1 MSLLRRSSDRGA
13 GRRRRAQGARR
24 LAQAGAWLLVALL
37 ALPLLD
43 LLRHA
48 GAGLAWA
55 TLSASDS
62 IEAATAGLRGAL
74 QTSLL
79 MLLPIVLAAA
89 PLGLAVAVYLEELGG
104 PGRWPG
110 LVGRSVRHLALLPP
124 VVFGLLGFGGLV
136 VVLGLPVGTPLL
148 AGAVLGLMLLP
159 RIVLVGQLA
168 LQKVP
173 PEVRDA
179 GFAMGASPTQVVV
192 GHVLPRAAPA
202 MLGACCLMLAR
213 ALGEAAPLL
222 LVGFAAFAA
231 GYPQS
236 PTEPGIPLSVMV
248 FRWGELAEPLFA
260 AKAAVAALVLLVLV
274 ALLAAL
280 GSRLERRERTA

>member
-1 MSLLRRSSDRGA
+1 MSALRRSSDHA
-13 GRRRRAQGARR
+13 AARRRRAHGMRR
-24 LAQAGAWLLVALL
+24 LAQAGAWLLIGLL

-48 GAGLAWA
+48 GGGLSWV

-62 IEAATAGLRGAL
+62 IEAAGAGLRGAL

-79 MLLPIVLAAA
+79 MLLPIALAAA
-89 PLGLAVAVYLEELGG
+89 PLGLAVAVYLEEIAG
-104 PGRWPG
+104 PGRWAR
-110 LVGRSVRHLALLPP
+110 VVARSVRHLALLPP

-136 VVLGLPVGTPLL
+136 VVLGLPMGTPLL

-168 LQKVP
+168 LRKIP
-173 PEVRDA
+173 PEVRDT
-179 GFAMGASPTQVVV
+179 GFAMGASRAQVVAA
-192 GHVLPRAAPA
+192 HVLPRAAPA

-231 GYPQS
+231 GHPQS
-236 PTEPGIPLSVMV
+236 LVEPGVPLSVMV

-260 AKAAVAALVLLVLV
+260 AKAAAAALVLLLLV
-274 ALLAAL
+274 AILAGL
-280 GSRLERRERTA
+280 GSRLERRGHAT

>member
-1 MSLLRRSSDRGA
+1 MRL
-13 GRRRRAQGARR
+13 
-24 LAQAGAWLLVALL
+24 LAQVGAWLVAGLL

-43 LLRHA
+43 LLRHV
-48 GAGLAWA
+48 GGGLSWD
-55 TLSASDS
+55 TLAAPDS
-62 IEAATAGLRGAL
+62 IDAATAGLRGAL
-74 QTSLL
+74 QASLL

-89 PLGLAVAVYLEELGG
+89 PLGLAVAVYLEEFAAR
-104 PGRWPG
+104 GRWAR
-110 LVGRSVRHLALLPP
+110 LVARSVRHLALLPP

-168 LQKVP
+168 LRRVP
-173 PEVRDA
+173 REVRDA
-179 GFAMGASPTQVVV
+179 GFAMGASSSQVVA

-231 GYPQS
+231 AHPLS
-236 PTEPGIPLSVMV
+236 LTEPGIPLSVMV
-248 FRWGELAEPLFA
+248 FRWGELAGPLFA
-260 AKAAVAALVLLVLV
+260 AKAAAAALVLLALV
-274 ALLAAL
+274 AILAGL
-280 GSRLERRERTA
+280 GSRLEQREQAA

>member
-1 MSLLRRSSDRGA
+1 MSPLRRSSDRAA
-13 GRRRRAQGARR
+13 GRQRRERGMCRI
-24 LAQAGAWLLVALL
+24 AQAGAWLLVVLL

-48 GAGLAWA
+48 GAGLSWA
-55 TLSASDS
+55 TLVAPDS
-62 IEAATAGLRGAL
+62 MEAATAGLRGAL
-74 QTSLL
+74 QASWL
-79 MLLPIVLAAA
+79 MLLPIILAAA
-89 PLGLAVAVYLEELGG
+89 PLGLAVAVYLEEIGG
-104 PGRWPG
+104 GGRWPR

-148 AGAVLGLMLLP
+148 AGTVLGLMLLP

-168 LQKVP
+168 LRKVP

-179 GFAMGASPTQVVV
+179 GFAMGASPLQVVA

-231 GYPQS
+231 GHPQS
-236 PTEPGIPLSVMV
+236 LAEPGIPLSVMV

-260 AKAAVAALVLLVLV
+260 AKAAAAALVLFVLV
-274 ALLAAL
+274 AILAGL
-280 GSRLERRERTA
+280 GGRLERREHAA